1 MTSPRIRL
9 MRLAL
14 APVAAVFLVA
24 CASVPVTNSKL
35 DEARALYSQ
44 AAADADAA
52 RSAPLELRSAQLSL
66 ARAES
71 AFKAGEDS
79 AIVNHHAYLARQRSA
94 TALQAGEIARAEQA
108 VSASAGERDRI
119 LMAAR
124 TREADQARMQAEKDR
139 AEAERARMQA
149 DKDRAETERA
159 RMQAEK
165 DRAESE
171 RARMQ
176 AQTASAEAEQS
187 RRAAEAQLA
196 AAQAA
201 QADAAKLQKQLADM
215 EAKQTDRGLVL
226 TLGDVLFDSGRA
238 ELKAGAS
245 RTVDRLAA
253 FMRDHPE
260 RSLQVEGYTDS
271 VGSDALNLALSQRRA
286 DAVQAA
292 LVSRGVEGSR
302 IKTNGMGKAS
312 PVASNDTA
320 EGRQRNR
327 RVEIVISGTN

>member
-9 MRLAL
+9 MRFAL
-14 APVAAVFLVA
+14 APVAAVFLAA
-24 CASVPVTNSKL
+24 CASTPATNPQL

-52 RSAPLELRSAQLSL
+52 RSAPLELRNAQEALT
-66 ARAES
+66 RAET

-79 AIVNHHAYLARQRSA
+79 ATVDHHAYLARQRSA

-108 VSASAGERDRI
+108 VAASAGERERI

-124 TREADQARMQAEKDR
+124 TREADQARLQAGIDR
-139 AEAERARMQA
+139 SES
-149 DKDRAETERA
+149 ERA

-171 RARMQ
+171 RARIQ

-201 QADAAKLQKQLADM
+201 QENAAKLRQELAEL

-226 TLGDVLFDSGRA
+226 TLGDVLFDTGRA
-238 ELKAGAS
+238 ELKAGAF
-245 RTVDRLAA
+245 RTVDRLAT

-260 RSLQVEGYTDS
+260 RSLEVEGYTDS
-271 VGSDALNLALSQRRA
+271 VGGDALNLALSQRRA
-286 DAVQAA
+286 NAVRAA

-302 IKTNGMGKAS
+302 ITTNGMGKAS

-320 EGRQRNR
+320 EGRQQNR
-327 RVEIVISGTN
+327 RVEIVISGTS

>member
-14 APVAAVFLVA
+14 APVAAVFLAA
-24 CASVPVTNSKL
+24 CATTPATNPQL

-66 ARAES
+66 ERAET
-71 AFKAGEDS
+71 AFKAGNDS
-79 AIVNHHAYLARQRSA
+79 AIVDHHAYLARQRSA

-108 VSASAGERDRI
+108 VAASAGERERI

-124 TREADQARMQAEKDR
+124 TREADQARLQAGIDR
-139 AEAERARMQA
+139 SESERARQ
-149 DKDRAETERA
+149 
-159 RMQAEK
+159 QAEK

-171 RARMQ
+171 RARIQ

-201 QADAAKLQKQLADM
+201 QENAAKLRQQLAEL

-226 TLGDVLFDSGRA
+226 TLGDVLFDTGRA
-238 ELKAGAS
+238 ELKPGAF
-245 RTVDRLAA
+245 RTVDRLAT

-260 RSLQVEGYTDS
+260 RSLEVEGYTDS
-271 VGSDALNLALSQRRA
+271 VGGDALNLALSQRRA
-286 DAVQAA
+286 NAVRAA

-302 IKTNGMGKAS
+302 ITTNGMGKAS

-320 EGRQRNR
+320 AGRQQNR
-327 RVEIVISGTN
+327 RVEIVISGTS

>member
-1 MTSPRIRL
+1 

-14 APVAAVFLVA
+14 APVAAVFLAA
-24 CASVPVTNSKL
+24 CASTPATNPKL

-52 RSAPLELRSAQLSL
+52 RSAPLELRSAQEALT
-66 ARAES
+66 RAET

-79 AIVNHHAYLARQRSA
+79 ATVDHHAYLARQRSA

-108 VSASAGERDRI
+108 VSASAAERDRI

-124 TREADQARMQAEKDR
+124 TREAEQARLQAGIDRSESERARMQAEKDR
-139 AEAERARMQA
+139 AEA
-149 DKDRAETERA
+149 ERA

-176 AQTASAEAEQS
+176 AQTASAEAEQA
-187 RRAAEAQLA
+187 RKAAEAQLA

-201 QADAAKLQKQLADM
+201 QADTAKLKQQLAEL

-238 ELKAGAS
+238 ELKAGAA

-286 DAVQAA
+286 DAVRAA
-292 LVSRGVEGSR
+292 LESRGVEGSR
-302 IKTNGMGKAS
+302 ITTNGMGKAN
-312 PVASNDTA
+312 PVAGNDTA

-327 RVEIVISGTN
+327 RVEIVISGTS

>member
-1 MTSPRIRL
+1 MTSPRIGL

-24 CASVPVTNSKL
+24 CASVPATNPKL

-52 RSAPLELRSAQLSL
+52 RSAPLELRSAQQALT
-66 ARAES
+66 RAET
-71 AFKAGEDS
+71 AFKAGEGS
-79 AIVNHHAYLARQRSA
+79 ATVDHYAYLARQRSA

-108 VSASAGERDRI
+108 VAASAGQRERI
-119 LMAAR
+119 LMEAR
-124 TREADQARMQAEKDR
+124 TREADQARSQAERDR
-139 AEAERARMQA
+139 AES
-149 DKDRAETERA
+149 ERA

-176 AQTASAEAEQS
+176 AQTASADAEQS
-187 RRAAEAQLA
+187 RRAAQAQLA

-201 QADAAKLQKQLADM
+201 QAKAAKLQNQLAEL
-215 EAKQTDRGLVL
+215 EARKTDRGMVL
-226 TLGDVLFDSGRA
+226 TLGDLLFDTGRA
-238 ELKAGAS
+238 QLKAGAF
-245 RTVDRLAA
+245 RTLDRLAA
-253 FMRDHPE
+253 FMRDYPE
-260 RSLQVEGYTDS
+260 RSLEVEGYTDS
-271 VGSDALNLALSQRRA
+271 VGSDAFNLTLSQRRA
-286 DAVQAA
+286 DAVRAA
-292 LVSRGVEGSR
+292 LLSRGVEGSR
-302 IKTNGMGKAS
+302 ITTSGLGKAN

-327 RVEIVISGTN
+327 RVEIVISG

>member
-1 MTSPRIRL
+1 MTSPRISL

-14 APVAAVFLVA
+14 APLAAVFLVA
-24 CASVPVTNSKL
+24 CASVSVTNPKL
-35 DEARALYSQ
+35 DDARALYGQ

-52 RSAPLELRSAQLSL
+52 RSAPLELRGAQEALT
-66 ARAES
+66 RAET
-71 AFKAGEDS
+71 AFKAGED
-79 AIVNHHAYLARQRSA
+79 AATVDHYAYLARQRSA

-108 VSASAGERDRI
+108 VAASAGQRERI
-119 LMAAR
+119 LMEAR
-124 TREADQARMQAEKDR
+124 TREADQARSQAERDR
-139 AEAERARMQA
+139 AES
-149 DKDRAETERA
+149 ERA

-176 AQTASAEAEQS
+176 AQTASADAEQA
-187 RRAAEAQLA
+187 RMAAQAQLA
-196 AAQAA
+196 AARAAQADAQAAQANAQAA
-201 QADAAKLQKQLADM
+201 QADAAKLQKQLAEL

-238 ELKAGAS
+238 ELKAGAF
-245 RTVDRLAA
+245 RTVDRLAT

-260 RSLQVEGYTDS
+260 RSLEVEGYTDS
-271 VGSDALNLALSQRRA
+271 VGSDALNMTLSQRRA
-286 DAVQAA
+286 DAVRAA
-292 LVSRGVEGSR
+292 LLERGVEGSR
-302 IKTNGMGKAS
+302 ITTSGLGKAS

-327 RVEIVISGTN
+327 RVEIVISGTS

>member
-1 MTSPRIRL
+1 
-9 MRLAL
+9 MRFAL

-24 CASVPVTNSKL
+24 CASVPVANPKL
-35 DEARALYSQ
+35 DEARALYAQ

-52 RSAPLELRSAQLSL
+52 RSAPLELRSAQQSL

-79 AIVNHHAYLARQRSA
+79 ATVDHHAYLARQRSA

-124 TREADQARMQAEKDR
+124 TREADHARLQAGIDR
-139 AEAERARMQA
+139 SES
-149 DKDRAETERA
+149 ERA

-171 RARMQ
+171 RARIQ

-201 QADAAKLQKQLADM
+201 QADTAKLQQQLAEL

-226 TLGDVLFDSGRA
+226 TLGDVLFDTGRA
-238 ELKAGAS
+238 ELKAGAF
-245 RTVDRLAA
+245 RTVERLAT

-260 RSLQVEGYTDS
+260 RSLEVEGYTDS
-271 VGSDALNLALSQRRA
+271 VGGDALNRALSQRRA

-292 LVSRGVEGSR
+292 LLSRGVEGSR
-302 IKTNGMGKAS
+302 ITTSGMGKAS

-327 RVEIVISGTN
+327 RVEIVISGTS